1 MDGWETWVRGA
12 VLSTVSDADRTKV
25 EQLLDLLVLRS
36 DKYNSSPLHLAVLM
50 RRLEAC
56 QALLAAGADPNLGSD
71 RKSPLH
77 LASEMGQ
84 DDAAQMLL
92 EAGADT
98 DRLDRSLRTPL
109 VRACEAGHGTV
120 ARKLLA
126 AGANATAREPNIG
139 STCLQ
144 IAADK
149 GHVRVVEA
157 LLEHGAL
164 HNLSLHTATD
174 RYNQSPLWVAA
185 GNGRTEVVDALLHGG
200 ADANQEAERGSTP
213 LHSAALGGHAAAV
226 KP

>member
-1 MDGWETWVRGA
+1 
-12 VLSTVSDADRTKV
+12 
-25 EQLLDLLVLRS
+25 VLRS
-36 DKYNSSPLHLAVLM
+36 DKFHSTPLHLSVLT
-50 RRLEAC
+50 RNLQVCE
-56 QALLAAGADPNLGSD
+56 ALLTAGADPNHGSK

-84 DDAAQMLL
+84 DDAVQMLL
-92 EAGADT
+92 DAGADT
-98 DRLDRSLRTPL
+98 EVLDRSDRTPL
-109 VRACEAGHGTV
+109 VRACDAGHGTV

-126 AGANATAREPNIG
+126 AGANATEREPNIG

-149 GHVRVVEA
+149 GHVMVVEA

-174 RYNQSPLWVAA
+174 NSNQSPLWVAA
-185 GNGRTEVVDALLHGG
+185 GNGRTEVVDALLRGG
-200 ADANQEAERGSTP
+200 ADANQEADRGSTP
-213 LHSAALGGHAAAV
+213 LHSAARGGHEAAV